1 MKRIL
6 CALLA
11 AIGLLSLTGCGGTAV
26 STGPEADSVDVDLT
40 TLSSTMVYS
49 EVFNMLSTP
58 EDYLGKSVRM
68 RGAFSVYHDEVTDH
82 YYFACLIADA
92 TACCQQ
98 GFEFLWE
105 GEHAYPDDYPPLGT
119 EITVTG
125 VFDTYTEG
133 TYTYCQL
140 IHAELSTGA

>member
-11 AIGLLSLTGCGGTAV
+11 AIGLLSLTGCGAKAPG
-26 STGPEADSVDVDLT
+26 SEAQGAGIDIDLT

-58 EDYLGKSVRM
+58 EDYLGKSVKM

-98 GFEFLWE
+98 GIEFLWE
-105 GEHAYPDDYPPLGT
+105 GEHTYPDDYPPLGT

-133 TYTYCQL
+133 EYTYCQL
-140 IHAELSTGA
+140 IHAELNARA